1 MNKPKCINVA
11 MSDHDW
17 IKFKQKLLQEKNSI
31 TKFIQNHIKNHIKEK
46 EK

>member
-1 MNKPKCINVA
+1 MNKLKCINVS

-31 TKFIQNHIKNHIKEK
+31 TKFIQTKIQNHIKEK